1 MRQKRRQVCLFL
13 FAYRDVV
20 IDFTIGLMPIFLKN
34 IDLIFKGKPIEAT
47 RHQADGKAIYLVI
60 LANKKRHSCWLIWF
74 CGCLNVVMNGE
85 LTIIN
90 VVVMEI

>member
-34 IDLIFKGKPIEAT
+34 IDLIFKGKT
-47 RHQADGKAIYLVI
+47 Y
-60 LANKKRHSCWLIWF
+60 
-74 CGCLNVVMNGE
+74 
-85 LTIIN
+85 
-90 VVVMEI
+90 